1 MKISLSDHFTYK
13 KLIRAVLPSI
23 IMMVFTSVYGIVDG
37 IFVSNFAEDG
47 AFAAVNLVMPIIMAI
62 GCLGF
67 MVGTGGSAIVA
78 KTLGEG
84 NKDLAHKIFTMMVI
98 FTIILGVAFSV
109 IGILLIKPLAVLLG
123 ATGNTL
129 KYCVNYGT
137 ICFAGM
143 TAYMLQCIFQN
154 FCVVAEKANFGL
166 FISVMAGITNMVL
179 DAVLVGA
186 FNFGIIGAAIATVSS
201 QIVGFIIPLIYFLSK
216 KNNSILRLTK
226 TKLQLKPI
234 VNACVNGS
242 SELMSNISSS
252 VVNFCFNLQL
262 MKYVGEAGVE
272 AYGVIMYATFI
283 YAAIYIGYSVGSA
296 PLISYNYG
304 AQNHFELKNLY
315 KKSILIMLVVGITL
329 TFLSEVFA
337 YPLSAIFVGYDK
349 ALLNMTTN
357 GMRIFCLSFIM
368 MGINIFGSAFFTA
381 LNNGLISAVIA
392 FVRTLVFQLIAVF
405 TLPLIFNKP
414 IDGIWFS
421 VVVGELA
428 SMLLTVL
435 FFITK
440 RKKYKYA

>member
-98 FTIILGVAFSV
+98 FTVILGMAFSV

-154 FCVVAEKANFGL
+154 FCVVAEKAKFGL

-179 DAVLVGA
+179 DAVLVGI

-226 TKLQLKPI
+226 SALQLKPI

-329 TFLSEVFA
+329 TLLSEVFA

-405 TLPLIFNKP
+405 TLPLIFNNP

-421 VVVGELA
+421 VVVGEFA